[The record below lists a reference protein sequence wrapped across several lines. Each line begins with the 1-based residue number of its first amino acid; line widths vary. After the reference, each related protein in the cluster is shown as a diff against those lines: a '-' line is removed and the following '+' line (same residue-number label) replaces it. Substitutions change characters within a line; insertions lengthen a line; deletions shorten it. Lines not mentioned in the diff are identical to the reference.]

1 MASSHDADTAGITRR
16 KSLSALA
23 GAGALALA
31 GCTQSGNGGDGGD
44 ELSGPINIA
53 GSSTVFPLM
62 SAVMEDFAA
71 EHPGVVVVHDKARP
85 AEEIATELE
94 RIVATYPDRES
105 FRGFESADDWT
116 T

>member
-71 EHPGVVVVHDKARP
+71 EHPGVDPDISSTGSGGGFSNFFCTGDTDFNNASRP
-85 AEEIATELE
+85 IQPEEEEL
-94 RIVATYPDRES
+94 
-105 FRGFESADDWT
+105 
-116 T
+116 